1 MSGPLI
7 FDSAFVGFLLPALA
21 LGVLAYCGRTDPDWF
36 QRELTQANRI
46 LAIGLGYLYCV
57 TETRRAF
64 VGLDRFAR
72 AYTGDAEQWAYS
84 LVTLGFGVGLLAVGF
99 RLGSRPTRLASAVFV
114 ILAVLKVF
122 IIDMAELTG
131 LLRALSFIA
140 LGGVLI
146 GIGLAYQRLLF
157 DRKPP
162 PAVPQPPPLPNPP

>member
-1 MSGPLI
+1 MSGPFLL
-7 FDSAFVGFLLPALA
+7 DSAFVGFLLPALA
-21 LGVLAYCGRTDPDWF
+21 LGALAYCGRTDTGWF
-36 QRELTQANRI
+36 HPPLTQANRI
-46 LAIGLGYLYCV
+46 LAIGLGYLYCM

-64 VGLDRFAR
+64 VGLDRFTR

-84 LVTLGFGVGLLAVGF
+84 LATLGFGVGLLAVGF

-131 LLRALSFIA
+131 LLRAFSFIA

-162 PAVPQPPPLPNPP
+162 PPNPP